1 VFLLAVRQLQI
12 PKIRSGRSRDKTND
26 LTLTILRRIVMSSQI
41 TTAFVKQY
49 NSEVF
54 HLSQQKGSRLQDKVR
69 RETQNSKSAF
79 YDRIGAVVAQKKVS
93 RHSDTPQIDT
103 PHSRRRVT
111 LSDYEWA
118 DLIDK
123 EDLRKMIMNPAGD
136 YAIAA
141 MWAMGRAKDDVL
153 IEAANGTAYADE
165 DGSTSVVLPSTQK
178 LASVSGGALS
188 DMNVQLLR
196 RIKKI
201 FDGNDVDESIT
212 RYGAWTSSQVEN
224 MLTETEV
231 TSADF
236 NTVRALVMGDVNT
249 YMGFDFTRT
258 ERLDTQVDALTASLT
273 TGVVGSGSSVV
284 GARRSIFW
292 AKDGLLLATAADIQ
306 TEIDRLPGKS
316 YSTQVYVSMGIGATR
331 MEEKK
336 VVIGLNTEA

>member
-1 VFLLAVRQLQI
+1 
-12 PKIRSGRSRDKTND
+12 
-26 LTLTILRRIVMSSQI
+26 MSSEI
-41 TTAFVKQY
+41 TTAFVRQY

-69 RETQNSKSAF
+69 RESQNSKSQF

-111 LSDYEWA
+111 LSDYEWS

-141 MWAMGRAKDDVL
+141 MWAMGRAKDDVV
-153 IEAANGTAYADE
+153 IEAANGTAYGDE

-196 RIKKI
+196 KIKKK
-201 FDGNDVDESIT
+201 FDGNDVDESIS
-212 RYGAWTSSQVEN
+212 RYCANTSYQIEN
-224 MLTETEV
+224 LLTETEV

-236 NTVRALVMGDVNT
+236 NTVRALVMGEINT
-249 YMGFDFTRT
+249 FLGFNFTRT
-258 ERLDTQVDALTASLT
+258 ERLDAQVDALSANLT

-292 AKDGLLLATAADIQ
+292 AQDGLLLATAADIMTKI
-306 TEIDRLPGKS
+306 TERADKS
-316 YSTQVYVSMGIGATR
+316 YSTQVYVCMGIGATR

-336 VVIGLNTEA
+336 VVIGLCTEA